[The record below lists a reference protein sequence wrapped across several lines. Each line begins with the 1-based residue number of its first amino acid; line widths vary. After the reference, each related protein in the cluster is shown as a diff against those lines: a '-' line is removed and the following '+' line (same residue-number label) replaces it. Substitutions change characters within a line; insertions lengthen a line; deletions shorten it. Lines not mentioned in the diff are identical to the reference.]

1 MATNNTS
8 EASSGMPQLNFE
20 TFPNQIFW
28 VVITLVLIYLMIKFL
43 VIPRMDNI
51 LTNRRKV
58 IEEDLVGAEN
68 FKEKANDLKNSLN
81 SEILSAKKTSQ
92 ETLDNAKE
100 KAKKSISLA
109 SNEANDMTE
118 KIIRDGE
125 KILEKTILDTDKI
138 ATKVSEE
145 ILPDIL
151 KKFISIKK

>member
-81 SEILSAKKTSQ
+81 SEILSAKKSSQ

-125 KILEKTILDTDKI
+125 KILLDTDKI